1 MSAEN
6 SPTQDSGST
15 ARANSEGRLQRAA
28 AASGA
33 YISTF
38 RQVVARHGTT
48 MGVIALGG
56 LLLTEP
62 YQALATTT
70 QTFAKMPWAYFAV
83 GIVLVL
89 FFAFYQLR
97 RGRGLSQRNGLWLG
111 YLLYISVV
119 EEVAFR
125 LVLPTWLEGG
135 IGFTAAVVISN
146 LIFAGIHYVTLRWRW
161 RNCVF
166 TFVGGLGFS
175 HMLNLHQDLV
185 LVILAHWFFTFLNT
199 PVPPS
204 RTDRQTPA
212 RSQ

>member
-1 MSAEN
+1 VSAEN
-6 SPTQDSGST
+6 SPTQNSGSPT
-15 ARANSEGRLQRAA
+15 RGKSEGRLQRAA
-28 AASGA
+28 AAGGA

-38 RQVVARHGTT
+38 RQVVTRHGTT
-48 MGVIALGG
+48 MGLIALGG
-56 LLLTEP
+56 LLLTQP

-70 QTFAKMPWAYFAV
+70 QAFAEIPWAYFAA
-83 GIVLVL
+83 GGVLVI

-97 RGRGLSQRNGLWLG
+97 RGRGLSQRNGFWLG

-135 IGFTAAVVISN
+135 IGFTTAVVLSN

-204 RTDRQTPA
+204 RADKLPP
-212 RSQ
+212 SNS